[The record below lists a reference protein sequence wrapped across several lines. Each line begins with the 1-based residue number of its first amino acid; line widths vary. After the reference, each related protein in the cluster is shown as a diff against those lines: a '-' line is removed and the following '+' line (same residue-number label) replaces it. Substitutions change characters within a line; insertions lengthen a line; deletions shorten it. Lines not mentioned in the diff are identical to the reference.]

1 MIVQH
6 CVNRKLKAHSP
17 EAPAEEEESEHN
29 LKVEGR
35 DSFTCKY
42 IVLDS
47 TRPLQITLS
56 VYWSVI
62 TVSSLVF
69 FCFFFKATTNQ
80 NKCSREPKTTRYST
94 LRISITDH
102 CP

>member
-69 FCFFFKATTNQ
+69 FLFFFSKLLLTKTNAPGSERRRDIQ
-80 NKCSREPKTTRYST
+80 LCGS
-94 LRISITDH
+94 L
-102 CP
+102 